1 MSGRP
6 KIEITESAEELR
18 SLLKKQKTALN
29 YAKIQALYLLKIQAV
44 ETVRSLA
51 VLMGRGESLIHEWLG
66 QYKNGGLDQ
75 LLEER
80 PKTGSPKKLAI
91 ALVIFWGILQKKWFI
106 VWQDGNILLRLYL
119 FNYFWE
125 LVLAAGT
132 IESSIPPWRVG
143 VVAPFLKS
151 PQLPPQ
157 VL

>member
-91 ALVIFWGILQKKWFI
+91 ALVIF
-106 VWQDGNILLRLYL
+106 
-119 FNYFWE
+119 
-125 LVLAAGT
+125 
-132 IESSIPPWRVG
+132 
-143 VVAPFLKS
+143 
-151 PQLPPQ
+151 
-157 VL
+157 